1 VSENLT
7 EAHELFERWRT
18 DATRL
23 DVFAVMR
30 ASLTVSGR
38 VLGTIREI
46 EGFHLIAG
54 DRGSFI
60 VLPLDLIDGAD
71 TVRIDRFESGVV
83 LRVTIRDSQI
93 VLADFDLAEIL
104 STAALAHA

>member
-1 VSENLT
+1 VSEKLT
-7 EAHELFERWRT
+7 EAQELFDRWRT

-38 VLGTIREI
+38 VQGTIREI
-46 EGFHLIAG
+46 EGFHVIAG
-54 DRGSFI
+54 HRGSFI

-71 TVRIDRFESGVV
+71 TVKIDRFERGAV

-93 VLADFDLAEIL
+93 ILADFDLGEIL
-104 STAALAHA
+104 STAALAQA